1 MIKNCYRGE
10 LYYADLGKGVGS
22 EQEGCRPVVI
32 LQNDMGN
39 RYSPTTIAAPISCKI
54 DTKAKLPT
62 HYILGPIAGLVRE
75 SVVLLE
81 QVRVID
87 KRRLERKLGSLPD
100 HHIAGIE
107 KALKISMGLQ
117 SSTGLIYLCGTCV
130 RNFRNTGAFSLYRTS
145 RYKKEQCAFCKNQK
159 GFEYEVATCNIEK
172 QSV

>member
-1 MIKNCYRGE
+1 MTKTCCRGE

-62 HYILGPIAGLVRE
+62 HYILEPVAGLVRT

-87 KRRLERKLGSLPD
+87 KHRLERKLGTLPD
-100 HHIAGIE
+100 YHIVGIE
-107 KALKISMGLQ
+107 KALKISMGL
-117 SSTGLIYLCGTCV
+117 SASAGSIFLCGTCV
-130 RNFRNTGAFSLYRTS
+130 RSFRNTGAFSLHRTN
-145 RYKKEQCAFCKNQK
+145 RCRKEQCSFCRNQQ
-159 GFEYEVATCNIEK
+159 GFEYEIAACKNGDN
-172 QSV
+172 

>member
-1 MIKNCYRGE
+1 MAKTCYRGE

-62 HYILGPIAGLVRE
+62 HYILEPVAGLVRP

-87 KRRLERKLGSLPD
+87 KHRLERKLGSLPER
-100 HHIAGIE
+100 HIAGI
-107 KALKISMGLQ
+107 KNQYWLVGLSWFNISMRHLCSEFPKHGCFFFAPHEQVQKRAMYILQ
-117 SSTGLIYLCGTCV
+117 
-130 RNFRNTGAFSLYRTS
+130 NP
-145 RYKKEQCAFCKNQK
+145 Q
-159 GFEYEVATCNIEK
+159 GF
-172 QSV
+172 